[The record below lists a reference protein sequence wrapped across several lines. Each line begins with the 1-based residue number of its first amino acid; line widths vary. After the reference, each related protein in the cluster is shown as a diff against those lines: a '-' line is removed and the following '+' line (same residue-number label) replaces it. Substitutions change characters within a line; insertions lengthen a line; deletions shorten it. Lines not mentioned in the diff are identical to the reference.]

1 MDKKNIINLHH
12 SDPDSNKL
20 RTKEYLKR
28 FNRQKTLKYLIDD
41 VTPIIFDLGAN
52 DGASTDEFKKWWPD
66 STVHSFEPQEECW
79 FEFNKVLKI
88 YNDGSVIFNKIAV
101 GNESTDNKKFYTH
114 DINTGLS
121 GFNKINTKSSDS
133 IDINKLRND
142 GDIDKL
148 KKYRKSFNNE
158 RTVQV
163 IRLDDYM
170 NDNDIDLVNLVKMDC
185 QGFEPEIL
193 EGFGNRLSDVQ
204 LVVTEL
210 MFYDLYERSL
220 SFSDIEK
227 FLLPKGFQLYD
238 ISHIAKNPMNG
249 RTDWVDVLYL
259 NTNLIL

>member
-1 MDKKNIINLHH
+1 MNKNMNKLHF
-12 SDPDSNKL
+12 SDPNTNKL
-20 RTKEYLKR
+20 RTEVYLKK
-28 FNRQKTLKYLIDD
+28 FNSQKTLEYLIGDD
-41 VTPIIFDLGAN
+41 NPIIFDLGAN
-52 DGASTDEFKKWWPD
+52 DGASTDEFKKWWPN

-101 GNESTDNKKFYTH
+101 GNRSTDNKKFYTH
-114 DINTGLS
+114 DISTGLS

-133 IDINKLRND
+133 IDINKLKKN

-148 KKYRKSFNNE
+148 EKYRKSFNNE

-170 NDNDIDLVNLVKMDC
+170 NDNDIDSVNLVKIDC
-185 QGFEPEIL
+185 QGAEPEIL
-193 EGFGNRLSDVQ
+193 EGFGNRLSDVHV
-204 LVVTEL
+204 VVTEL
-210 MFYDLYERSL
+210 MLYDLYERSL

-227 FLLPKGFQLYD
+227 FLLPSGFQLYD